1 MISLKRLLT
10 ERRYTDEE
18 LKTILNPYTP
28 GVLQYTEF
36 YNILKYHGGAEYIAS
51 QFAESVDTSRTPY
64 ASPMG
69 GAYSKVYWL
78 KSGKILKIT
87 INPDESATGAY
98 YSKRRAHPHII
109 AYYDVREVVGGEN
122 RISGPNG
129 GTWAMI
135 TDGVRV
141 LTDEEQTWYHNI
153 TREADFLYEV
163 SDRHV
168 EEELME
174 QGRLPINDRERQY
187 ANPAEIEFY
196 RNMLSQ
202 RQSILRDIRALQVAE
217 YEAHAKNVGFDE
229 HGQFV
234 IFDIWSRSPKTKK
247 GTARRM
253 QNSID
258 MFDMLRADFTT
269 DGIDTPGDPDM

>member
-18 LKTILNPYTP
+18 LKQILDPNNP
-28 GVLQYTEF
+28 GVLQYVEF
-36 YNILKYHGGAEYIAS
+36 YNILKYHGGAEYIAN
-51 QFAESVDTSRTPY
+51 QFAESVDTARTPY

-69 GAYSKVYWL
+69 GAHGKVYWL

-87 INPDESATGAY
+87 INSDESATGAY
-98 YSKRRAHPHII
+98 YSKRRAHPHVIG
-109 AYYDVREVVGGEN
+109 YYDVREVVGGGE
-122 RISGPNG
+122 RVAGPNG
-129 GTWAMI
+129 GLWAMI

-141 LTDEEQTWYHNI
+141 LTDDEKGWYRHLVNDASFLSSRWSDE
-153 TREADFLYEV
+153 TVENELVDWGHLPVAGREGVRPQEV
-163 SDRHV
+163 
-168 EEELME
+168 
-174 QGRLPINDRERQY
+174 
-187 ANPAEIEFY
+187 AFY
-196 RNMLSQ
+196 RDMMAQ
-202 RQSILRDIRALQVAE
+202 RQSILRDVRALQVTA
-217 YEAHAKNVGFDE
+217 YEAHADNVGFDE

-234 IFDIWSRSPKTKK
+234 IFDIWSRSPKTPK

-258 MFDMLRADFTT
+258 IYDMLHARFTT